1 MAWLFAV
8 VILKETN
15 DRRLAVIAGVAL
27 DIDGIFIL
35 FNLDL
40 FVTYHHTFGH
50 SYIFG
55 IPVAITAMI
64 LGKEKIKVLFAAIGA
79 FSLHLIAD
87 IIGSNWNIYPLYPNT
102 ELSLS
107 ISPMAS
113 NFIIYGV
120 INIIVF
126 LICIGAMLGI
136 MYYKQIS
143 PMEFISE
150 NWDKRLVSTYVYY
163 FKYKCELCGKRAFT
177 YCSECRKKVCN
188 EHLGSFIHWKCT
200 KCSK

>member
-1 MAWLFAV
+1 V
-8 VILKETN
+8 VLILKETN

-35 FNLDL
+35 FNYDL
-40 FVTYHHTFGH
+40 FVIYHHTFGH
-50 SYIFG
+50 SFIFG
-55 IPVAITAMI
+55 IPMAITAMV
-64 LGKEKIKVLFAAIGA
+64 LGKEKLKVFFASIGA

-87 IIGSNWNIYPLYPNT
+87 IIGSNWAIYPFYPNT
-102 ELSLS
+102 EFSLS
-107 ISPMAS
+107 ISPMLS

-126 LICIGAMLGI
+126 LICIGLMLGI

-143 PMEFISE
+143 PMEFISKKLDE
-150 NWDKRLVSTYVYY
+150 RFVSTYVYY
-163 FKYKCELCGKRAFT
+163 FKYKCEICGKKAFT
-177 YCSECRKKVCN
+177 YCSKCEIKVCN
-188 EHLGSFIHWKCT
+188 KHLKSLISFKCT